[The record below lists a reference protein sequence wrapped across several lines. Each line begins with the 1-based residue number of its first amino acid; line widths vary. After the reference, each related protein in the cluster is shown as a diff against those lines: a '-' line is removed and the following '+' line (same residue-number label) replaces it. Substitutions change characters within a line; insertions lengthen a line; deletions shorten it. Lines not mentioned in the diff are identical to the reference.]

1 MNLDKSL
8 ADIFVDEGYVTHD
21 ELQQILAN
29 RQDTLEPLGDLLV
42 RLKRITEKQKL
53 KCTGLQM
60 GVPFVDLARMEL
72 DPEAARTIP
81 HSMAVRLLAI
91 PIERSDIAA
100 SIAMVNPLDLSALD
114 ELQAATGLDVDPLL
128 ATEED
133 VRDAIFR
140 SFGAYDD
147 LGEIVGEAVRG
158 VDTESVRIASAEED
172 EEQINVIELREVVDG
187 APVIKLA
194 NALLSRAISMR
205 ASDIHI
211 EPHQRRVRVRFRIDG
226 LLQEVMAVPKDLQH
240 PLISRIKIMASLD
253 IAERRA
259 PQDGRC
265 TLISPQGEFDF
276 RVSTYPSVFGENVV
290 IRILDKNVAMID
302 MSKLGLGEKTLSVL
316 KRKLE
321 EPQGMILVTGP
332 TGSGKTTTLYAAVHH
347 LNAIYRHIITIE
359 DPVEYQLDGVIQG
372 NVNPKAGVTFASG
385 LRSILRQDPDVILVG
400 EVRDSETAQIAVE
413 AALTGHTVLTSL
425 HANDS
430 SGALTRLSDMGIEPF
445 LLGSSVTCSVAQ
457 RLVRVI
463 CPKCQ
468 ERYTP
473 DFEILEQL
481 GLPQNFDYV
490 RGRGCEYCAKT
501 GFRGRSGV
509 YEILD
514 ITPEVRRMIVAG
526 KHASEIRDVAT
537 ASGMAPLRDDAT
549 ARVMAGITTVEEV
562 VRVTAEGR

>member
-514 ITPEVRRMIVAG
+514 VTPEVRRMIVAG